1 MKKISFDFDHTMTRN
16 DVRSIAEHL
25 ISQGYEVWIVTSRF
39 DNENGK
45 ANNWNWIPTQNEKVF
60 NTAEELGIPTD
71 RIVFTNM
78 IPKIEFL
85 EGKDFIA
92 HFDDDVDELIAIM
105 QSKDKCIPINVNHSE
120 WVSHYEDVLRVSKF

>member
-25 ISQGYEVWIVTSRF
+25 ISVGYEVWIVTSRY
-39 DNENGK
+39 DDETGKENH
-45 ANNWNWIPTQNEKVF
+45 WNWIPTQNEKVF
-60 NTAEELGIPTD
+60 KTAEELGIPID
-71 RIVFTNM
+71 RIKFTNM

-92 HFDDDVDELIAIM
+92 HFDDDVDELVAIM
-105 QSKDKCIPINVNHSE
+105 QSKDNCIPINVNHSD
-120 WVSHYEDVLRVSKF
+120 WVSHYEDVLNTKV